1 MGQDRFPRRGDRP
14 RVEESNDSPTYRR
27 GKLRRGIR
35 VLIDRRYSDVSHSM
49 ITRVGTTDGV
59 VHGGRMMIVLDD
71 SSLILAFIE

>member
-1 MGQDRFPRRGDRP
+1 MGQDRFPRREDRP
-14 RVEESNDSPTYRR
+14 RVEESNDSRR
-27 GKLRRGIR
+27 SARKARRGIR

-59 VHGGRMMIVLDD
+59 VHGGRMMIVLDE